1 MKAKK
6 TATLLAFMLAI
17 TLPVLGLASE
27 DFGAA
32 AVNEG
37 ETYTIEQMLTYA
49 IQDEYLAQAE
59 YKEIIAAFGVDRP
72 FSNIMK
78 AEAIHVERLTP
89 LFAAYNTPIPEDTG
103 SEHVVLRA
111 TLQDIYDPCI
121 TAEINNIAM
130 YEAFLKQQELPE
142 DVRSVFT
149 ALKRASEN
157 HLQAFQRNADKPGD
171 GQASRSGN
179 RWSDDAAD
187 SAYGNRN
194 QSGDTVNE
202 GTQNRNG
209 RGRRGN

>member
-103 SEHVVLRA
+103 SEHVVLPA
-111 TLQDIYDPCI
+111 TLQEIYDPSYYRYV
-121 TAEINNIAM
+121 AESS
-130 YEAFLKQQELPE
+130 F
-142 DVRSVFT
+142 
-149 ALKRASEN
+149 
-157 HLQAFQRNADKPGD
+157 PG
-171 GQASRSGN
+171 
-179 RWSDDAAD
+179 
-187 SAYGNRN
+187 
-194 QSGDTVNE
+194 TE
-202 GTQNRNG
+202 
-209 RGRRGN
+209 